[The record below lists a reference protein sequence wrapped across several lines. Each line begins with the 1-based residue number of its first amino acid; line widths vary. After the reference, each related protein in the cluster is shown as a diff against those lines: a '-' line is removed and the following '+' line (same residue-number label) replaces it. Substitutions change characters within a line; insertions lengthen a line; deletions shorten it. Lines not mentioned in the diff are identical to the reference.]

1 VAHRL
6 GVDIGGTFTDA
17 ILIDEETGQ
26 SRISK
31 VSSTPSDPSNGFLEV
46 TDRILA
52 LAGTDPQSLRYVVHG
67 TTVAT
72 NAIIQRRIAR
82 TALIATQGF
91 SDVLEI
97 GRQIRPTLYDI
108 QFQKPMPLVPRN
120 LAFGVPERLN
130 WRGEVLLPLDEAA
143 VRRVAEKLR
152 AESVGSVAVCL
163 LHSYANA
170 IHEERI
176 GEILAEMLPGVAVSL
191 SCRIAPEFREYD
203 RASTIVINAGIQPI
217 VQEYL
222 GSIEQRLRGR
232 QVAAELLVMQSGGGV
247 LTFQTAG
254 ERPVF
259 IVESG
264 PAAGVIATS
273 HLARNLGVTNAI
285 SFDMGGTTA
294 KVGLVRGGTPQI
306 TKEYHVGAVAQPGAG
321 AARGSGY
328 PIRTPVIELAE
339 IGAGGGSIAWVDSGG
354 ALRVGPTSAGAEPG
368 PAAYGRGGQEP
379 TITDANL
386 FLGRLGADSFLG
398 GELHLDIDAATRAI
412 ERACAKPLGRDLVST
427 AYGIIEIAN
436 SAMASALRLM
446 SIQRGLDPRTFALV
460 GFGGAGPVHANRL
473 AAQMGIGTT
482 IVPPSP
488 GTFSALGLL
497 LNDLRHDFS
506 QTYKRRM
513 TAVDLDAIRRIFER
527 MEGEGRAML
536 AREQVPEVDI
546 SIEHHLEM
554 QYVGQSYVLPI
565 RLARGAID
573 AADMAT
579 AVADFHAAHA
589 AAYGFSVTAEPTE
602 IVNVRLAAVGRIPPW
617 TPRRVGRDGP
627 RPEPK
632 GTREVY
638 FEESGGFTTCA
649 IYDRAHFQETTWVN
663 GPCIVEEMDST
674 TVIHPGYVAN
684 VDTWGNLVIGPSDR
698 EAAL

>member
-1 VAHRL
+1 MGYRL

-31 VSSTPSDPSNGFLEV
+31 VSSTPSDPSDGFLEV

-52 LAGTDPQSLRYVVHG
+52 LAGAAADTLRYVVHG

-82 TALIATQGF
+82 TALITTRGF

-97 GRQIRPTLYDI
+97 GRQIRPSLYDI
-108 QFQKPMPLVPRN
+108 QFKKPVPLVPRQ
-120 LAFGVPERLN
+120 LTFGVPERLD
-130 WRGEVLLPLDEAA
+130 WQGTVLEPLDEAA
-143 VRRVAEKLR
+143 VREVAARLEEE
-152 AESVGSVAVCL
+152 AVEAVAVCL

-176 GEILAEMLPGVAVSL
+176 GAILAELLPHVSISL
-191 SCRIAPEFREYD
+191 SSRIAPEFREYD

-222 GSIEQRLRGR
+222 SSIESRLRGR
-232 QVAAELLVMQSGGGV
+232 GVAGELLVMQSGGGV
-247 LTFQTAG
+247 LSFETAG

-264 PAAGVIATS
+264 PAAGVIAAS
-273 HLARNLGVTNAI
+273 QLVRNLGLSEAI

-294 KVGLVRGGTPQI
+294 KVGLVRGGSPQI
-306 TKEYHVGAVAQPGAG
+306 SKEFHVGAVAQPGGG

-354 ALRVGPTSAGAEPG
+354 ALRVGPMSAGAEPG
-368 PAAYGRGGQEP
+368 PASYGRGGTEP
-379 TITDANL
+379 TVTDANL
-386 FLGRLGADSFLG
+386 VLGRLGADAFLG
-398 GELHLDIDAATRAI
+398 GELHLDVDAATRAI
-412 ERACAKPLGRDLVST
+412 ERACATRLGTDVT
-427 AYGIIEIAN
+427 AAAYGIVEIAN
-436 SAMASALRLM
+436 AAMSSALRLM
-446 SIQRGLDPRTFALV
+446 SVQRGLDPRTFALV
-460 GFGGAGPVHANRL
+460 GFGGAGPVHVNRL
-473 AAQMGIGTT
+473 AAQMSIGRT

-497 LNDLRHDFS
+497 MNDLRHDFS
-506 QTYKRRM
+506 QTYKRR
-513 TAVDLDAIRRIFER
+513 TSAVDGAAVRAIFER
-527 MEGEGRAML
+527 MEADGRAML
-536 AREQVPEVDI
+536 HREQVADADI
-546 SIEHHLEM
+546 RVEHHVEM

-565 RLARGAID
+565 RLARGAMEP
-573 AADMAT
+573 ADIEA
-579 AVADFHAAHA
+579 AVADFHRAHA
-589 AAYGFSVTAEPTE
+589 AAYGFSVATEPTE
-602 IVNVRLAAVGRIPPW
+602 FVNVRLAAIGRIPAW
-617 TPRRVGRDGP
+617 TPRRVAPDGP
-627 RPEPK
+627 PVEPR
-632 GTREVY
+632 GFRDVY
-638 FEESGGFTTCA
+638 FEEAGGFTRSA
-649 IYDRAHFQETTWVN
+649 VYDRARFDHVTSVA

-674 TVIHPGYVAN
+674 TVVHPGYTAT
-684 VDTWGNLVIGPSDR
+684 VDIWGNLILGPTP
-698 EAAL
+698 A